1 MLGFVLRF
9 PRAQSFG
16 QIIPVREQPR
26 IVHFR
31 DSADVARA
39 AAVEIQSGGGRIK
52 IFRQRRRPHVR
63 EISLPRAHEKI
74 CDAARMQLKFLADV
88 RACESALTECGEE
101 IESDRSQQDLGIPEA
116 ERSLQ
121 NCVRCWRNC
130 LHRCRCSESLR
141 SHKSR
146 VHIERKLRACASLGA
161 ESGEGSANCRGKN
174 VPDVRPITWLPR
186 LIPVSWYR

>member
-1 MLGFVLRF
+1 MLFRYRLDRRQVKTDALDTRMFLGDFDTQQSSCAADIAQAVIAREIEFIGERFEVDARQAGHSVEKALELFRVGIQFIEYIFAAVLGFVLRF

-63 EISLPRAHEKI
+63 EISLPRSHREN
-74 CDAARMQLKFLADV
+74 L
-88 RACESALTECGEE
+88 
-101 IESDRSQQDLGIPEA
+101 
-116 ERSLQ
+116 
-121 NCVRCWRNC
+121 
-130 LHRCRCSESLR
+130 RCREDATQVPCR
-141 SHKSR
+141 SP
-146 VHIERKLRACASLGA
+146 CM
-161 ESGEGSANCRGKN
+161 
-174 VPDVRPITWLPR
+174 
-186 LIPVSWYR
+186 